1 MRHMRGQARRGQNP
15 YFPQKLQTSKT
26 RRAKKTHRAWM
37 RLDKAKEVPRESTPL
52 TLFNA
57 RKVHALDTS
66 EHTKEGHSPHLA
78 TTGPW
83 GETEVQKI
91 KQEPRNDPCPQNQ
104 DALGVQRAWECQQ
117 AKEGRSPVPEC
128 SMFHVPDFID
138 GPK

>member
-1 MRHMRGQARRGQNP
+1 MGRKRANQLVNI
-15 YFPQKLQTSKT
+15 SKT
-26 RRAKKTHRAWM
+26 LGAKRRMHYIVQCAWM
-37 RLDKAKEVPRESTPL
+37 RLDKAKGVPRESTPL

-57 RKVHALDTS
+57 KKVHALDTS